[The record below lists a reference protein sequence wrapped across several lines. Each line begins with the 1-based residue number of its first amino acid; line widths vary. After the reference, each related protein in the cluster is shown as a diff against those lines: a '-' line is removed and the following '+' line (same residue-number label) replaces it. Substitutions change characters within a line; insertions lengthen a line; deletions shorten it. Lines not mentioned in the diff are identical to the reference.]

1 MVEFICSI
9 VMVMLM
15 VAFGAAFIRVVIGP
29 TLPDRVIALDMAA
42 TIVVALILTHC
53 VQSGSFYY
61 IPAAISIALLSFI
74 GTVALALYIRRGG
87 AS

>member
-1 MVEFICSI
+1 MIEVVCSI
-9 VMVMLM
+9 VIFILLI
-15 VAFGAAFIRVVIGP
+15 AFCGCFVRVVLGP
-29 TLPDRVIALDMAA
+29 TLADRVIALDMAA

-61 IPAAISIALLSFI
+61 VPAAISIALLSFV
-74 GTVALALYIRRGG
+74 GTVALAIYIQKGG

>member
-1 MVEFICSI
+1 MVELVCPL
-9 VMVMLM
+9 VMLM
-15 VAFGAAFIRVVIGP
+15 LTVAFAAAFVRVVIGP
-29 TLPDRVIALDMAA
+29 TLSDRVIALDMAA

-74 GTVALALYIRRGG
+74 GTVVLAIYISRGG
-87 AS
+87 AE

>member
-1 MVEFICSI
+1 MVEI
-9 VMVMLM
+9 VCHIITLAML
-15 VAFGAAFIRVVIGP
+15 AALAVTFIRVVLGP
-29 TLPDRVIALDMAA
+29 TLPDRVIALDMAG

-53 VQSGSFYY
+53 VESGSYYY

-74 GTVALALYIRRGG
+74 GTVSLAIYIQKGG